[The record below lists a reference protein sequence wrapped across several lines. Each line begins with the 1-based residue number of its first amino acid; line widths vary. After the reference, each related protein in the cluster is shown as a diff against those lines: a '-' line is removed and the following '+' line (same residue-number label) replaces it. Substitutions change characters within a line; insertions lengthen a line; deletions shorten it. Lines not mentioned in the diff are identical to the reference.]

1 MAGSMLKGRIHFT
14 SSTDHSFDAM
24 RALHLEMIGIEEVID
39 DTQGAKK
46 VHSRVFFQQEVE
58 DWEYVDNHQHGVPH
72 ISFRTTL
79 PTWLGGSYHDLHS
92 KVYYVIQGIKPSEID
107 NEGGNR
113 ILEKEVVVRAKA
125 DQLTEK
131 DRELYTSV
139 SADNSFS
146 SSKYGGEHVSAKLS
160 LQRRIWTSGSTIF
173 CALHVSNDTNTLISD
188 AKSFSEVIN
197 SSSITS
203 LGYLQG
209 IRTGQCEDF
218 ILGLNTSTD
227 HLTVKSQM
235 LVDVS
240 YAIQASITSILGEEL
255 MVEIPITLVH
265 PVSVEPPVDAQPYR
279 QMVTRSTFSDLLN
292 RTCGDYD
299 DSNSSSDSDM
309 DEWETEEIITPEK
322 GESIFRQR
330 ASFSIFN
337 TDDPEPSA
345 TLRRTTLSCQELKQ
359 QTNISHRVTVV
370 SATSG
375 IACTQEGKIE
385 RTTVETDER
394 VSAKIY
400 NVQKATVEDIDINVI
415 EPNSSRTGSLRF
427 SKQCNPRLSA
437 RHRLQ
442 SFRNSFRV

>member
-1 MAGSMLKGRIHFT
+1 
-14 SSTDHSFDAM
+14 
-24 RALHLEMIGIEEVID
+24 
-39 DTQGAKK
+39 
-46 VHSRVFFQQEVE
+46 
-58 DWEYVDNHQHGVPH
+58 
-72 ISFRTTL
+72 
-79 PTWLGGSYHDLHS
+79 
-92 KVYYVIQGIKPSEID
+92 
-107 NEGGNR
+107 
-113 ILEKEVVVRAKA
+113 
-125 DQLTEK
+125 
-131 DRELYTSV
+131 
-139 SADNSFS
+139 
-146 SSKYGGEHVSAKLS
+146 
-160 LQRRIWTSGSTIF
+160 
-173 CALHVSNDTNTLISD
+173 
-188 AKSFSEVIN
+188 
-197 SSSITS
+197 
-203 LGYLQG
+203 
-209 IRTGQCEDF
+209 
-218 ILGLNTSTD
+218 
-227 HLTVKSQM
+227 
-235 LVDVS
+235 
-240 YAIQASITSILGEEL
+240 

-400 NVQKATVEDIDINVI
+400 K
-415 EPNSSRTGSLRF
+415 
-427 SKQCNPRLSA
+427 KQR
-437 RHRLQ
+437 
-442 SFRNSFRV
+442 